1 MSNEQPDDDISA
13 TWRAIRAQ
21 RAEKRGDNREA
32 SARLLTQA
40 GIGYTTANNGAHLIV
55 RNGSFVVDFW
65 PGTGKWRVRGL
76 PNYNRGVNALIKAI
90 SKGTAS

>member
-1 MSNEQPDDDISA
+1 MSDDDIGA

-21 RAEKRGDNREA
+21 RAEKRSDNREA
-32 SARLLTQA
+32 SARMLTEA
-40 GIGYTTANNGAHLIV
+40 GIAYTTANDGVHLIV
-55 RNGSFVVDFW
+55 RNGRFVVDFW

-76 PNYNRGVNALIKAI
+76 PHYNRGVDALIKAI